1 MNISEHLDTFHTSY
15 GASITPIQL
24 SSINLDSDT
33 MSEME
38 NALIRDVLTNIS
50 EDEGELPSG
59 DDLDIDLE
67 ETYHAKMN
75 MQ

>member
-1 MNISEHLDTFHTSY
+1 MNISEHHDAFHTSY
-15 GASITPIQL
+15 VASITPIQL

>member
-1 MNISEHLDTFHTSY
+1 MNISEHHDTFHTSY
-15 GASITPIQL
+15 VASITPIQL
-24 SSINLDSDT
+24 SSVNFDFDAI
-33 MSEME
+33 SERE
-38 NALIRDVLTNIS
+38 NQLIRDVLTNIS